1 MRIAVENHI
10 TVPFTEDMDQ
20 GGHEEERWT
29 EGVDTLAQIKRFS
42 TDLDTPCIGVCV
54 APAHLWVMNETI
66 SEVITYLAE
75 RKKLFHYYVWDISRS
90 YRRGVDGLN
99 FGPGEEQLP
108 RPDGTLDHRVLL
120 QTLANVGYEGVA
132 SLKCHGTAGWPL
144 EKVTAELGAAADV
157 HPRAPARGR
166 AVTEPLRWG
175 AVGASWI
182 AEDWVIPAIRQTGA
196 EVVAVS
202 SHDAERA
209 TAYAAKNGIPKAYA
223 SLDGLLAD
231 PNVDAVYIS
240 STNQWH
246 HPQTVAAAR
255 AGKHVLCE
263 KPMATTLE
271 EARAMIAACES
282 AGVVLAIDHHMRN
295 APTLRTI
302 KRLLDEGAIGRPL
315 AVRIAH
321 AMLLPDFLRTWRTS
335 APDAGGG
342 PILDLTTHD
351 TDNLRFIL
359 GDEVDEVVAMTAG
372 QRFSANG
379 VEDAVM
385 AVLRFRGGVDRLD
398 ARRVHAGW
406 LADGARGPRHGRLAH
421 RHGSAAAVAR
431 RRGRPPAR

>member
-1 MRIAVENHI
+1 M
-10 TVPFTEDMDQ
+10 
-20 GGHEEERWT
+20 
-29 EGVDTLAQIKRFS
+29 
-42 TDLDTPCIGVCV
+42 
-54 APAHLWVMNETI
+54 
-66 SEVITYLAE
+66 
-75 RKKLFHYYVWDISRS
+75 
-90 YRRGVDGLN
+90 
-99 FGPGEEQLP
+99 
-108 RPDGTLDHRVLL
+108 
-120 QTLANVGYEGVA
+120 
-132 SLKCHGTAGWPL
+132 
-144 EKVTAELGAAADV
+144 
-157 HPRAPARGR
+157 
-166 AVTEPLRWG
+166 TEPLRWG

-202 SHDAERA
+202 SNDAERA
-209 TAYAAKNGIPKAYA
+209 TAYAAKNAIPAAYA

-321 AMLLPDFLRTWRTS
+321 AILLPDFLRTWRTS

-359 GDEVDEVVAMTAG
+359 DDEVEEVVAMTAG

-385 AVLRFRGGVDRLD
+385 AVLRFRGGVIASTHGAYTLGGSRTALEVHGTDGSLIGTEVLRQSPVGDVVLRRGDDVEPVDVGERSDLYAAGIRAFTD
-398 ARRVHAGW
+398 AARGHGRPTTTGEDGLRALEVALAVAAAARTGRRVTVG
-406 LADGARGPRHGRLAH
+406 
-421 RHGSAAAVAR
+421 GSGVTAA
-431 RRGRPPAR
+431 